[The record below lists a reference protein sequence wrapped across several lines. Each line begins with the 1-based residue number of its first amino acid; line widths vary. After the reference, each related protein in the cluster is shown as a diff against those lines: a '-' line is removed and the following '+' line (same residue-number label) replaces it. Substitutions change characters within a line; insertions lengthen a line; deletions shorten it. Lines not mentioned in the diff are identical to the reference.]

1 MVYLGKDPVT
11 YNVAGSFLRLRSSH
25 NLMLIDGSDALD
37 GPGKRRQDDHG
48 HTRKT
53 KQRVTPVGSANKVE
67 KMRPTGMAQLHT
79 APF

>member
-1 MVYLGKDPVT
+1 MKLGVLVRRIASSLWAIPMVYLGKDPVT

-48 HTRKT
+48 HTHQNKT
-53 KQRVTPVGSANKVE
+53 VRHAD
-67 KMRPTGMAQLHT
+67 
-79 APF
+79 